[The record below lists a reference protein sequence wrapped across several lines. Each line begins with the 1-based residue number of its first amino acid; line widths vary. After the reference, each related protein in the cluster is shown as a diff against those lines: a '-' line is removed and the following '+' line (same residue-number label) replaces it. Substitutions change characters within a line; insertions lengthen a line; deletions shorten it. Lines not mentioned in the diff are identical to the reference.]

1 MKFYLIFS
9 LILIVSINS
18 IFNNLYSYNS
28 KNINDFYNNYY
39 SSKNYDIN
47 NISKENR
54 LIYENIS
61 SLIEAKK
68 LSDEKAKY
76 DNLKN
81 QIDKNENYL
90 NSEDADYLISVSEL
104 MSYIVYYCGL
114 PEKISFG
121 GKTKDIYKKV
131 LEKDSNN
138 FFALLGTAIGYMH
151 APAIA
156 GGSNKKAFEY
166 FNKALENSNQKYQ
179 KYLSYVWLSQYYF
192 KIKDNENYQKYTN
205 MSIEIYPN
213 GDLLK
218 EAINRNQT
226 RKKPL

>member
-1 MKFYLIFS
+1 MKYYLLIF
-9 LILIVSINS
+9 LTIF
-18 IFNNLYSYNS
+18 FNNLYSY
-28 KNINDFYNNYY
+28 KAKDINDFYNNYY
-39 SSKNYDIN
+39 SSNYDLK
-47 NISKENR
+47 NISKEDLTYKN
-54 LIYENIS
+54 IY
-61 SLIEAKK
+61 SLAESKK
-68 LSDEKAKY
+68 LKDDKEKY
-76 DNLKN
+76 NYLKN

-90 NSEDADYLISVSEL
+90 SSNDIDYLISVSEL

-156 GGSNKKAFEY
+156 GGSDKKAFEY
-166 FNKALENSNQKYQ
+166 FNKALNNSNQKYQ

-192 KIKDNENYQKYTN
+192 KTKDNENYQKYL
-205 MSIEIYPN
+205 EV
-213 GDLLK
+213 L
-218 EAINRNQT
+218 NR
-226 RKKPL
+226 L

>member
-1 MKFYLIFS
+1 MKICLIFL
-9 LILIVSINS
+9 LI
-18 IFNNLYSYNS
+18 IFNNLYSYNA
-28 KNINDFYNNYY
+28 KDINDFYNLYY
-39 SSKNYDIN
+39 SSKNYDLKTITKDN
-47 NISKENR
+47 LTYQNI
-54 LIYENIS
+54 IS
-61 SLIEAKK
+61 LAEAKNLTDDK
-68 LSDEKAKY
+68 EKY
-76 DNLKN
+76 
-81 QIDKNENYL
+81 NYL
-90 NSEDADYLISVSEL
+90 KKQIEKNGNYLKSENSDNIDYLISVSEL

-138 FFALLGTAIGYMH
+138 FFALLGTAVGYMH

-156 GGSNKKAFEY
+156 GGSDKKAFEY
-166 FNKALENSNQKYQ
+166 FNKALNNSNQKYQ

-192 KIKDNENYQKYTN
+192 KTKDNENYKKYID
-205 MSIEIYPN
+205 MSIEVYPN

-218 EAINRNQT
+218 EAINRNEM

>member
-1 MKFYLIFS
+1 MKYYLIF
-9 LILIVSINS
+9 LIVV
-18 IFNNLYSYNS
+18 FNNLYSY
-28 KNINDFYNNYY
+28 KAKDINDFYNNYY
-39 SSKNYDIN
+39 SANYNLSDLQKNN
-47 NISKENR
+47 S
-54 LIYENIS
+54 LTYENIS
-61 SLIEAKK
+61 YLAESKK
-68 LSDEKAKY
+68 LKDDKEKY
-76 DNLKN
+76 NYLKN

-90 NSEDADYLISVSEL
+90 FSDDIDYLISVSEL

-114 PEKISFG
+114 SEKISFG

-156 GGSNKKAFEY
+156 GGSDKKAFEY
-166 FNKALENSNQKYQ
+166 FNKALNNSNQKYQ

-192 KIKDNENYQKYTN
+192 KTKDNENYQKYID

-218 EAINRNQT
+218 EAINRNNNK
-226 RKKPL
+226 KKPL

>member
-1 MKFYLIFS
+1 MKICLIFL
-9 LILIVSINS
+9 LI
-18 IFNNLYSYNS
+18 IFNNLYSYNA
-28 KNINDFYNNYY
+28 KDINDFYNLYY
-39 SSKNYDIN
+39 SSKNYDLRTITKDN
-47 NISKENR
+47 
-54 LIYENIS
+54 LIYQNII
-61 SLIEAKK
+61 SLAEAKNLTDDK
-68 LSDEKAKY
+68 EKY
-76 DNLKN
+76 
-81 QIDKNENYL
+81 NYL
-90 NSEDADYLISVSEL
+90 KKQIEKNGNYLKSENSDNIDYLISVSEL

-138 FFALLGTAIGYMH
+138 FFALLGTAVGYMH

-156 GGSNKKAFEY
+156 GGSDKKAFEY
-166 FNKALENSNQKYQ
+166 FNKALNNSNQKYQ

-192 KIKDNENYQKYTN
+192 KMKDNENYKKYID
-205 MSIEIYPN
+205 MSIEVYPN

-218 EAINRNQT
+218 EAINRNET

>member
-1 MKFYLIFS
+1 MKICLIFL
-9 LILIVSINS
+9 LI
-18 IFNNLYSYNS
+18 IFNNLYSYNA
-28 KNINDFYNNYY
+28 KDINDFYNLYY
-39 SSKNYDIN
+39 SSKNYDLKTITKDN
-47 NISKENR
+47 LTYQNI
-54 LIYENIS
+54 IS
-61 SLIEAKK
+61 LAEAKNLTDDK
-68 LSDEKAKY
+68 EKY
-76 DNLKN
+76 
-81 QIDKNENYL
+81 NYL
-90 NSEDADYLISVSEL
+90 KKQIEKNGNYLKSENSDNIDYLISVSEL

-138 FFALLGTAIGYMH
+138 FFALLGTAVGYMH

-156 GGSNKKAFEY
+156 GGSDKKAFEY
-166 FNKALENSNQKYQ
+166 FNKALNNSNQKYQ

-192 KIKDNENYQKYTN
+192 KTKDNENYKKYID
-205 MSIEIYPN
+205 MSIEVYPN

-218 EAINRNQT
+218 EAINRNET

>member
-1 MKFYLIFS
+1 MKYCLIF
-9 LILIVSINS
+9 LIVV
-18 IFNNLYSYNS
+18 FNNLYSY
-28 KNINDFYNNYY
+28 KAKDINDFYNNYY
-39 SSKNYDIN
+39 SANYNLSDLQKNN
-47 NISKENR
+47 S
-54 LIYENIS
+54 LTYENIS
-61 SLIEAKK
+61 YLAESKK
-68 LSDEKAKY
+68 LKDDKEKY
-76 DNLKN
+76 NYLKN

-90 NSEDADYLISVSEL
+90 FSDDIDYLISVSEL

-156 GGSNKKAFEY
+156 GGSDKKAFEY
-166 FNKALENSNQKYQ
+166 FNKALYNSNQKYQ
-179 KYLSYVWLSQYYF
+179 KYLSFVWLSQYYF
-192 KIKDNENYQKYTN
+192 KIKDNENYKKYID

-218 EAINRNQT
+218 EAINRNNNK
-226 RKKPL
+226 KKPL

>member
-1 MKFYLIFS
+1 MKYYLIF
-9 LILIVSINS
+9 LIVV
-18 IFNNLYSYNS
+18 FNNLYSY
-28 KNINDFYNNYY
+28 KAKDINDFYNNYY
-39 SSKNYDIN
+39 SANYNLSDLQKNN
-47 NISKENR
+47 S
-54 LIYENIS
+54 LTYENIS
-61 SLIEAKK
+61 YLAESKK
-68 LSDEKAKY
+68 LKDDKEKY
-76 DNLKN
+76 NYLKN

-90 NSEDADYLISVSEL
+90 SSNDIDYLISVSEL

-156 GGSNKKAFEY
+156 GGSDKKAFEY
-166 FNKALENSNQKYQ
+166 FNKALNNSNQKYQ
-179 KYLSYVWLSQYYF
+179 KYLSFVWLSQYYF
-192 KIKDNENYQKYTN
+192 KIKDNENYKKYID

-218 EAINRNQT
+218 EAINRNNNK
-226 RKKPL
+226 KKPL

>member
-1 MKFYLIFS
+1 MKYYLIF
-9 LILIVSINS
+9 LIVV
-18 IFNNLYSYNS
+18 FNNLYSYNA
-28 KNINDFYNNYY
+28 KDINDFYNNYY
-39 SSKNYDIN
+39 SANYNLSDLQKNN
-47 NISKENR
+47 S
-54 LIYENIS
+54 LTYENIS
-61 SLIEAKK
+61 YLAESKK
-68 LSDEKAKY
+68 LKDDKEKY
-76 DNLKN
+76 NYLKN

-90 NSEDADYLISVSEL
+90 SSNDIDYLISVSEL

-156 GGSNKKAFEY
+156 GGSDKKAFEY
-166 FNKALENSNQKYQ
+166 FNKALNNSNQKYQ

-192 KIKDNENYQKYTN
+192 KTKDNENYKKYID

-218 EAINRNQT
+218 EAINRNNNK
-226 RKKPL
+226 KKPL

>member
-1 MKFYLIFS
+1 MKICLIFL
-9 LILIVSINS
+9 LI
-18 IFNNLYSYNS
+18 IFNNLYSYNA
-28 KNINDFYNNYY
+28 KDINDFYNLYY
-39 SSKNYDIN
+39 SSKNYDLKTITKDN
-47 NISKENR
+47 
-54 LIYENIS
+54 LIYQNII
-61 SLIEAKK
+61 SLAEAKNLTDDK
-68 LSDEKAKY
+68 EKY
-76 DNLKN
+76 
-81 QIDKNENYL
+81 NYL
-90 NSEDADYLISVSEL
+90 KKQIEKNGNYLKSENSDNIDYLISVSEL

-138 FFALLGTAIGYMH
+138 FFALLGTAVGYMH

-156 GGSNKKAFEY
+156 GGNDKKAFEY
-166 FNKALENSNQKYQ
+166 FNKALNNSNQKYQ

-192 KIKDNENYQKYTN
+192 KMKDNENYKKYID
-205 MSIEIYPN
+205 MSIEVYPN

-218 EAINRNQT
+218 EAINRNET

>member
-1 MKFYLIFS
+1 MKICLIFL
-9 LILIVSINS
+9 LI
-18 IFNNLYSYNS
+18 IFNNLYSYNA
-28 KNINDFYNNYY
+28 KDINDFYNLYY
-39 SSKNYDIN
+39 SSKNYDLRTITKDN
-47 NISKENR
+47 
-54 LIYENIS
+54 LIYQNII
-61 SLIEAKK
+61 SLAEAKNLTDDK
-68 LSDEKAKY
+68 EKY
-76 DNLKN
+76 
-81 QIDKNENYL
+81 NYL
-90 NSEDADYLISVSEL
+90 KKQIEKNGNYLKSENSDNIDYLISVSEL

-138 FFALLGTAIGYMH
+138 FFALLGTAVGYMH

-156 GGSNKKAFEY
+156 GGSDKKAFEY
-166 FNKALENSNQKYQ
+166 FNKALNNSNQKYQ

-192 KIKDNENYQKYTN
+192 KTKDNENYKKYID
-205 MSIEIYPN
+205 MSIEVYPN

-218 EAINRNQT
+218 EAINRNET

>member
-1 MKFYLIFS
+1 MRYYLIF
-9 LILIVSINS
+9 LIVV
-18 IFNNLYSYNS
+18 FNNLYSY
-28 KNINDFYNNYY
+28 KAKDINDFYNNYY
-39 SSKNYDIN
+39 SANYNLSDLQKNN
-47 NISKENR
+47 S
-54 LIYENIS
+54 LTYENIS
-61 SLIEAKK
+61 YLAESKK
-68 LSDEKAKY
+68 LKDDKEKY
-76 DNLKN
+76 NYLKN

-90 NSEDADYLISVSEL
+90 FSDDIDYLISVSEL

-151 APAIA
+151 APKIA
-156 GGSNKKAFEY
+156 GGSDKKAFEY
-166 FNKALENSNQKYQ
+166 FNKALNNSNQKYQ
-179 KYLSYVWLSQYYF
+179 KYLSFVWLSQYYF
-192 KIKDNENYQKYTN
+192 KIKDNENYKKYID

-218 EAINRNQT
+218 EAIERNKT
-226 RKKPL
+226 RKKSL

>member
-1 MKFYLIFS
+1 MKYYLIF
-9 LILIVSINS
+9 LIVV
-18 IFNNLYSYNS
+18 FNNLYSY
-28 KNINDFYNNYY
+28 KAKDINDFYNNYY
-39 SSKNYDIN
+39 SANYNLSDLQKNN
-47 NISKENR
+47 S
-54 LIYENIS
+54 LTYENIS
-61 SLIEAKK
+61 YLAESKK
-68 LSDEKAKY
+68 LKDDKEKY
-76 DNLKN
+76 NYLKN

-90 NSEDADYLISVSEL
+90 FSDDIDYLISVSEL

-114 PEKISFG
+114 SEKISFG

-156 GGSNKKAFEY
+156 GGSDKKAFEY
-166 FNKALENSNQKYQ
+166 FNKALNNSNQKYQ
-179 KYLSYVWLSQYYF
+179 KYLSFVWLSQYYF
-192 KIKDNENYQKYTN
+192 KIKDNENYKKYID

-218 EAINRNQT
+218 EAINRNNNK
-226 RKKPL
+226 KKPL

>member
-1 MKFYLIFS
+1 MRYYLIF
-9 LILIVSINS
+9 LIVV
-18 IFNNLYSYNS
+18 FNNLYSY
-28 KNINDFYNNYY
+28 KAKDINDFYNNYY
-39 SSKNYDIN
+39 SANYNLSDLQKNN
-47 NISKENR
+47 S
-54 LIYENIS
+54 LTYENIS
-61 SLIEAKK
+61 SLVEAKK
-68 LSDEKAKY
+68 LKEDKEKY
-76 DNLKN
+76 NYLKN

-90 NSEDADYLISVSEL
+90 SSNDIDYLISVSEL

-156 GGSNKKAFEY
+156 GGSDKKAFEY
-166 FNKALENSNQKYQ
+166 FNKALNNSNQKYQ

-192 KIKDNENYQKYTN
+192 KIKDNENYKKYID

-218 EAINRNQT
+218 EAINRNNNK
-226 RKKPL
+226 KKPL

>member
-1 MKFYLIFS
+1 MKYYLIF
-9 LILIVSINS
+9 LIVV
-18 IFNNLYSYNS
+18 FNNLYSY
-28 KNINDFYNNYY
+28 KAKDINDFYNNYY
-39 SSKNYDIN
+39 SANYNLSDLQKNH
-47 NISKENR
+47 S
-54 LIYENIS
+54 LTYENIS
-61 SLIEAKK
+61 YLAESKK
-68 LSDEKAKY
+68 LKDDKEKY
-76 DNLKN
+76 NYLKN

-90 NSEDADYLISVSEL
+90 SSNDIDYLISVSEL

-156 GGSNKKAFEY
+156 GGSDKKAFEY
-166 FNKALENSNQKYQ
+166 FNKALNNSNQKYQ

-192 KIKDNENYQKYTN
+192 KTKDNENYQKYLEVL
-205 MSIEIYPN
+205 I
-213 GDLLK
+213 
-218 EAINRNQT
+218 
-226 RKKPL
+226 

>member
-1 MKFYLIFS
+1 MKYYLIF
-9 LILIVSINS
+9 LIIV
-18 IFNNLYSYNS
+18 FNNLYSY
-28 KNINDFYNNYY
+28 KAKDINDFYNNYY
-39 SSKNYDIN
+39 SANYNIGDLQKDDSLTYKN
-47 NISKENR
+47 
-54 LIYENIS
+54 IY
-61 SLIEAKK
+61 SLIESKK
-68 LSDEKAKY
+68 LKDDKEKY
-76 DNLKN
+76 NYLKN

-90 NSEDADYLISVSEL
+90 SSDDIDYLISVSEL

-138 FFALLGTAIGYMH
+138 FFAILGTAVGYMH

-156 GGSNKKAFEY
+156 GGSDKKAFEY
-166 FNKALENSNQKYQ
+166 FNKALNNSNQKYQ

-192 KIKDNENYQKYTN
+192 KTKDNENYQKYID

-218 EAINRNQT
+218 EAIDRNKN

>member
-1 MKFYLIFS
+1 MKIYLIFL
-9 LILIVSINS
+9 LI
-18 IFNNLYSYNS
+18 IFNNLYSYNA
-28 KNINDFYNNYY
+28 KDINDFYNLYY
-39 SSKNYDIN
+39 SSKNYDLKTITKDN
-47 NISKENR
+47 LTYQNI
-54 LIYENIS
+54 IS
-61 SLIEAKK
+61 LAEAKNLTDDK
-68 LSDEKAKY
+68 EKY
-76 DNLKN
+76 
-81 QIDKNENYL
+81 NYL
-90 NSEDADYLISVSEL
+90 KKQIEKNGNYLKSENSDNIDYLISVSEL

-138 FFALLGTAIGYMH
+138 FFALLGTAVGYMH

-156 GGSNKKAFEY
+156 GGSDKKAFEY
-166 FNKALENSNQKYQ
+166 FNKALNNSNQKYQ

-192 KIKDNENYQKYTN
+192 KTKDNENYKKYID
-205 MSIEIYPN
+205 MSIEVYPN

-218 EAINRNQT
+218 EAINRNET

>member
-1 MKFYLIFS
+1 MKICLIFL
-9 LILIVSINS
+9 LI
-18 IFNNLYSYNS
+18 IFNNLYSYNA
-28 KNINDFYNNYY
+28 KDINDFYNLYY
-39 SSKNYDIN
+39 SSKNYDLKTIKKDDLTYQ
-47 NISKENR
+47 NI
-54 LIYENIS
+54 IS
-61 SLIEAKK
+61 LAEAKNLTDDK
-68 LSDEKAKY
+68 EKY
-76 DNLKN
+76 
-81 QIDKNENYL
+81 NYL
-90 NSEDADYLISVSEL
+90 KKQIEKNGNYLKSENSDNIDYLISVSEL

-138 FFALLGTAIGYMH
+138 FFALLGTAVGYMH

-156 GGSNKKAFEY
+156 GGSDKKAFEY
-166 FNKALENSNQKYQ
+166 FNKALNNSNQKYQ

-192 KIKDNENYQKYTN
+192 KTKDNENYKKYID
-205 MSIEIYPN
+205 MSIEVYPN

-218 EAINRNQT
+218 EAINRNET